1 MAVIGDAVVV
11 LVELVIVLS
20 VFGAGVGVV
29 D

>member
-29 D
+29 G